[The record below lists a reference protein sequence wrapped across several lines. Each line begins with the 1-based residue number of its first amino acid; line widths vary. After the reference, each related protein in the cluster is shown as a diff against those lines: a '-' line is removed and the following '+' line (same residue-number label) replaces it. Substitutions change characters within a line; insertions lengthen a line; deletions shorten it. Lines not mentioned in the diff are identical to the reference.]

1 LPVDPRPSLILA
13 SASPRRRLLL
23 DSLGLAFRTLP
34 AAIAEAAQPGETAE
48 EHATRLAAEK
58 AAAVAVHHR
67 DSLVLAADTV
77 VVAES
82 AEGTRLLGKPAD
94 AEDARSMLR
103 LLSGTEH
110 RVLTAVTVCAPPDRR
125 VTDLSETRVRFAAL
139 DDRLID
145 WYVATGE
152 PLDKAGAY
160 GVQGAAALFITRL
173 DGSWTNVVGLPLD
186 RLPHLF
192 QAAGHNLLH
201 FLNQP

>member
-1 LPVDPRPSLILA
+1 VPVERRLTLILA
-13 SASPRRRLLL
+13 SASPRRRRLLET
-23 DSLGLAFRTLP
+23 LGLAFRTLP
-34 AAIAEAAQPGETAE
+34 TAISEEVEAGENPE
-48 EHATRLAAEK
+48 EHATRLAAGK
-58 AAAVAVHHR
+58 AAAVAAHHR
-67 DSLVLAADTV
+67 DALVLAADTV
-77 VVAES
+77 VVADGP
-82 AEGTRLLGKPAD
+82 EGPRLLGKPAD

-103 LLSGTEH
+103 LLAGREH
-110 RVLTAVTVCAPPDRR
+110 RVLTAVTLCAPPDRQVR
-125 VTDLSETRVRFAAL
+125 DLSETRVRFAPL

-160 GVQGAAALFITRL
+160 GVQGAAALFVTRI

-192 QAAGHNLLH
+192 HAAGHDLLD